1 MKTVMIRT
9 KALFLTLSLL
19 LSGAIGSI
27 SITSCEQDEIVKIGG
42 IGANCDTNNVS
53 FRQFIQPLIDKNC
66 KGCHNSSK
74 QFAGINLEGYLNIK
88 IVAQSG
94 KLISSLYR
102 SMGAYIN
109 NECDKTKIQAWINQG
124 LKEN

>member
-1 MKTVMIRT
+1 MIKT
-9 KALFLTLSLL
+9 KALLLTLCFLL
-19 LSGAIGSI
+19 GAIIST

-42 IGANCDTNNVS
+42 IGQNCDTNNVS
-53 FRQFIQPLIDKNC
+53 FQQFIQPLIDKNC
-66 KGCHNSSK
+66 KGCHNNSR
-74 QFAGINLEGYLNIK
+74 QFAGVNLEGYHNIK

-102 SMGAYIN
+102 SMGAYISS
-109 NECDKTKIQAWINQG
+109 ECDKAKIQAWINQG